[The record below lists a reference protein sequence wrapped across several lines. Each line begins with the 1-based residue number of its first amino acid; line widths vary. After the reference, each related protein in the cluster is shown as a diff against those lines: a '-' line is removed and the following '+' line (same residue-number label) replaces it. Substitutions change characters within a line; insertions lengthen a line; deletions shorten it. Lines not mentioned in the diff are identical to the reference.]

1 MYAGEFHYQPE
12 NANDTTAQWFLSQL
26 IQSDEILDVDVVG
39 DEETTPFLSLLD
51 GVKGIKL
58 SSQIRGLNQPNLIA
72 TIQVLIPL
80 DVLETNMV
88 SGGVD
93 IHNPVDVDMVIEFVQ
108 AEGRVNG
115 QVYAFFAH
123 SFDGGFLVPGR
134 QTVNSGMFNDVNL
147 TQGVLPLLD
156 LLPLETIDIDVA
168 ATVRIGQG
176 GYQLPWLKLSQ
187 TNVPFTLKIA

>member
-1 MYAGEFHYQPE
+1 
-12 NANDTTAQWFLSQL
+12 
-26 IQSDEILDVDVVG
+26 
-39 DEETTPFLSLLD
+39 LSLLE
-51 GVKGIKL
+51 GAKEIKL

-72 TIQVLIPL
+72 AIQVLIPL
-80 DVLETNMV
+80 DVLQTNMV

-93 IHNPVDVDMVIEFVQ
+93 IHNPVDVDMVVESVQ

-123 SFDGGFLVPGR
+123 VFDGGFLVPGG

-156 LLPLETIDIDVA
+156 LLPLETLDIDVA

-187 TNVPFTLKIA
+187 TNVPFTLQIA

>member
-1 MYAGEFHYQPE
+1 
-12 NANDTTAQWFLSQL
+12 
-26 IQSDEILDVDVVG
+26 
-39 DEETTPFLSLLD
+39 
-51 GVKGIKL
+51 VKGIKL
-58 SSQIRGLNQPNLIA
+58 SSQIRGLNQPHLIA
-72 TIQVLIPL
+72 AIQVLIPL
-80 DVLETNMV
+80 DVLQTNMV

-93 IHNPVDVDMVIEFVQ
+93 IHNPVNVDMVIEFVQ

-115 QVYAFFAH
+115 QVYAFFTH
-123 SFDGGFLVPGR
+123 SFDGGFLVPGG

-176 GYQLPWLKLSQ
+176 GYQFPWLKLSQ
-187 TNVPFTLKIA
+187 TNVPFTLQIA